1 MVVALNRIGI
11 VAVEKGRQTSKKYRK
26 WTDLGKQINEE
37 VKEGESGLKPWFLV

>member
-1 MVVALNRIGI
+1 MNRIGI

-37 VKEGESGLKPWFLV
+37 VKEGKSQG